1 MMRRTIQLGL
11 LGLLLLSAKPAEPC
25 DDAGRYGEQCPP
37 YQVCSV
43 YTGDCFSGKAP
54 LCVCTGFC
62 RGGLIWRFIPKAGM
76 FLANEGDSFGGAF
89 GLEIVPPVL
98 GGYLSV
104 HGEWMTE
111 DLWRFGLVATLPV
124 FYSMLIGIS
133 ADGVHAHGDWAAGGS
148 LRLEVFPHLITRGT
162 VFSHTSI
169 LFEGGA
175 QVFGDL
181 DDDWYLFGIMG
192 LRIWL

>member
-1 MMRRTIQLGL
+1 MTRAIHLFVVCAL
-11 LGLLLLSAKPAEPC
+11 LASAKPARPC
-25 DDAGRYGEQCPP
+25 TDAGRHGDECPP
-37 YQVCSV
+37 YEVCSV

-62 RGGLIWRFIPKAGM
+62 RGGLIWRFVPKVGM
-76 FLANEGDSFGGAF
+76 FLASGGDEFGGAF
-89 GLEIVPPVL
+89 GLEIVPPLL
-98 GGYLSV
+98 GGHLSV

-124 FYSMLIGIS
+124 FHSMLIGIS
-133 ADGVHAHGDWAAGGS
+133 ADGAHAHGDWAAGGS

-162 VFSHTSI
+162 VFSHISI

-175 QVFGDL
+175 QVFGEL
-181 DDDWYLFGIMG
+181 DDEWYLFDIMG
-192 LRIWL
+192 LRVWL

>member
-1 MMRRTIQLGL
+1 MTRRTIQLAW
-11 LGLLLLSAKPAEPC
+11 LGVLLLPASPAKPC
-25 DDAGRYGEQCPP
+25 TDAGRYGDECPP
-37 YQVCSV
+37 YEVCSV
-43 YTGDCFSGKAP
+43 YTGDCGSSSP
-54 LCVCTGFC
+54 LCVCTGYC

-76 FLANEGDSFGGAF
+76 FLANEGNSFGGVL

-98 GGYLSV
+98 GGHLSV
-104 HGEWMTE
+104 HGEWTTE
-111 DLWRFGLVATLPV
+111 NLWRFGLVATLPV
-124 FYSMLIGIS
+124 IDSMLIGIS
-133 ADGVHAHGDWAAGGS
+133 ADGAHARGDWAAGGS

-162 VFSHTSI
+162 VFSHVSI

-181 DDDWYLFGIMG
+181 GDDWYLFGLMG